1 MKLNN
6 SILFNHSLGLM
17 NGYRRDLKSKPTTA
31 DVPTFMSPANV
42 QLPQSVNWVKAGAVT
57 PIKDQGPCGSCWTFG
72 GCGYAESKL
81 IISGLYDTSLDLAEQ
96 YLLECT
102 RDSTCNGG
110 YIEYVME
117 EISIH

>member
-1 MKLNN
+1 MEERVN
-6 SILFNHSLGLM
+6 SGIGKNLRVGNPATLDWRSK
-17 NGYRRDLKSKPTTA
+17 NGTNYVT
-31 DVPTFMSPANV
+31 
-42 QLPQSVNWVKAGAVT
+42 SV
-57 PIKDQGPCGSCWTFG
+57 KDQGTCGSCWTFG

-117 EISIH
+117 EITQQGIPTE